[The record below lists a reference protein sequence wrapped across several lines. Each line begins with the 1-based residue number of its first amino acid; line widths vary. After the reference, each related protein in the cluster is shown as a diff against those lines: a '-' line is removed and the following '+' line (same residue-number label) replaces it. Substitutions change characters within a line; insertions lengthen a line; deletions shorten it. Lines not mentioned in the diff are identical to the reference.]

1 MKKYMLALGLSLLT
15 VLGLFAGCSPKA
27 ETASGS
33 DSLKIV
39 ATIFPEYDW
48 VRQVLGDRAGE
59 VELTLL
65 LDSGTDLHSYQPTAA
80 DMLTIGECDLFLYNG
95 GESDA
100 WVERVLATAANPGRR
115 TLSVMEVLGD
125 SVLEEEVVEGMQ
137 EAEDHDHAEGE
148 AHEEEADEH
157 VWLSLRNARTACA
170 EIARVLGELDPDHA
184 AEYQANAEN
193 YMAELEALD
202 GEYTA
207 LAENA
212 ARRTVLVGDRFPF
225 RYLMDDYGLEYYA
238 AFSGCSAETEASFE
252 TIAFLSGKTE
262 ELALPCIL
270 TTESPQPGV
279 AETIRSNTASGDQTI
294 LRLDSMQ
301 SAGTGDNYLDI
312 MKENLEVLR
321 QALA

>member
-1 MKKYMLALGLSLLT
+1 MA
-15 VLGLFAGCSPKA
+15 FAAQCP
-27 ETASGS
+27 
-33 DSLKIV
+33 
-39 ATIFPEYDW
+39 
-48 VRQVLGDRAGE
+48 DRFG
-59 VELTLL
+59 
-65 LDSGTDLHSYQPTAA
+65 
-80 DMLTIGECDLFLYNG
+80 
-95 GESDA
+95 
-100 WVERVLATAANPGRR
+100 
-115 TLSVMEVLGD
+115 
-125 SVLEEEVVEGMQ
+125 
-137 EAEDHDHAEGE
+137 
-148 AHEEEADEH
+148 
-157 VWLSLRNARTACA
+157 A

-202 GEYTA
+202 GEYAA

>member
-15 VLGLFAGCSPKA
+15 VLGLFTGCSPKA

-100 WVERVLATAANPGRR
+100 WVERVLATAANPDRR

-125 SVLEEEVVEGMQ
+125 SVLEEEVAEGMQ

-157 VWLSLRNARTACA
+157 VWLSLRNARTACE

-184 AEYQANAEN
+184 AEYQTNGLRLHAFLPVVN
-193 YMAELEALD
+193 D
-202 GEYTA
+202 VA
-207 LAENA
+207 LAVVIEEE
-212 ARRTVLVGDRFPF
+212 ARVDAVNLLHR
-225 RYLMDDYGLEYYA
+225 
-238 AFSGCSAETEASFE
+238 SGT
-252 TIAFLSGKTE
+252 
-262 ELALPCIL
+262 
-270 TTESPQPGV
+270 
-279 AETIRSNTASGDQTI
+279 
-294 LRLDSMQ
+294 
-301 SAGTGDNYLDI
+301 
-312 MKENLEVLR
+312 
-321 QALA
+321 

>member
-1 MKKYMLALGLSLLT
+1 
-15 VLGLFAGCSPKA
+15 
-27 ETASGS
+27 
-33 DSLKIV
+33 
-39 ATIFPEYDW
+39 
-48 VRQVLGDRAGE
+48 
-59 VELTLL
+59 
-65 LDSGTDLHSYQPTAA
+65 
-80 DMLTIGECDLFLYNG
+80 MLTIGECDLFLYNG

-100 WVERVLATAANPGRR
+100 WVERVLATAANPDRR

-157 VWLSLRNARTACA
+157 VWLSLRNARTACE

-193 YMAELEALD
+193 YMAQLEALD

-270 TTESPQPGV
+270 TTESPKPGV

-294 LRLDSMQ
+294 LQLDSMQ

>member
-15 VLGLFAGCSPKA
+15 VLGLFTGCSPKA

-48 VRQVLGDRAGE
+48 VRQVLGGRAGE

-100 WVERVLATAANPGRR
+100 WVERVLATAANPDRR

-170 EIARVLGELDPDHA
+170 EIARGA
-184 AEYQANAEN
+184 
-193 YMAELEALD
+193 
-202 GEYTA
+202 G
-207 LAENA
+207 
-212 ARRTVLVGDRFPF
+212 RTGP
-225 RYLMDDYGLEYYA
+225 G
-238 AFSGCSAETEASFE
+238 
-252 TIAFLSGKTE
+252 
-262 ELALPCIL
+262 PC
-270 TTESPQPGV
+270 G
-279 AETIRSNTASGDQTI
+279 
-294 LRLDSMQ
+294 
-301 SAGTGDNYLDI
+301 
-312 MKENLEVLR
+312 
-321 QALA
+321 